1 MANYSFRGLSR
12 SLQTYSSITSNRNAL
27 LNHLKV
33 KGESEFDDNVILK
46 SNFYIRSSL
55 LQSKNTITDDGFI
68 IGGEPDK
75 DMTND
80 EYTMEFDPN
89 SYQSEFFPGMA
100 DFIESN
106 IVAGDKSSE
115 DRLIASYWDDLG
127 NDVFDDWGYFY
138 LYDVESGKYYFPLFN
153 PQNLD
158 DGAITTQTFSAF
170 GRNFTIKHGWTV
182 QGIFKFDISVNDSK
196 LFRFGA
202 YGNMGSDGDEV
213 TDNLTQ
219 SYSIGS
225 NNLTLYY
232 HFHSEDGDNTEILY
246 SYFIPKNIKENDS
259 KTYDAYYDEDDMS
272 IISKEVTNGLLVYFS
287 KKNNVK
293 NWVIHD
299 INISSGSDSNN
310 FSVDESGN
318 VYVAGNEYVAGNILS
333 NGTNLGRLIL
343 TSSIPDEDYSA
354 SASSLVNGY
363 FTSSNLNEDRLFIV
377 PSASDIIS
385 VIPNCSVNTCFRFTL
400 NNVQEGE
407 YNRTLTT
414 VDPSVTIDSSCLNT
428 LLVRNLIFSYIVLIT
443 NITPESESAVIL
455 QDSSAELF

>member
-12 SLQTYSSITSNRNAL
+12 SLQSSITSTRNAL

-68 IGGEPDK
+68 IGGTVNK

-80 EYTMEFDPN
+80 EYTLELDPN
-89 SYQSEFFPGMA
+89 SFQSEFFPGMA
-100 DFIESN
+100 DFIDSN

-202 YGNMGSDGDEV
+202 YGNFGSDGDEV

-259 KTYDAYYDEDDMS
+259 KTYDAYYDDDDMS

-299 INISSGSDSNN
+299 INISSGSTSSNN

-318 VYVAGNEYVAGNILS
+318 VYVAGNEYVDGNILS

-363 FTSSNLNEDRLFIV
+363 FTSSNLSDDRLFIV

-385 VIPNCSVNTCFRFTL
+385 VIPNCSVNTCFRFTI
-400 NNVQEGE
+400 NNVQSGDF
-407 YNRTLTT
+407 NRTLTT

-443 NITPESESAVIL
+443 DITPESESAVIL